1 MGVSGER
8 LNKYLAAA
16 GVCSRREADR
26 LIDSGRVTVN
36 GQKPQLG
43 TQVMPGD
50 RVEVDGQAVSP
61 RKDHVVLAFYKP
73 VGVTCSEKDAHAEKL
88 VRDLIDYPVRVT
100 YAGRLDKDSE
110 GLLLL
115 TDDGDLINAMMRG
128 AARHEKEYIVRVD
141 REVTESM
148 LEKMQGGIYLKDLG
162 EKTRPCLAEQ
172 LSKFTFRIVL
182 TQGLNR
188 QIRRMCEA
196 CGYHTRSLKRI
207 RVMSVELGDLK
218 PGQYRELT
226 KEEQAQLYRLCG
238 MK

>member
-115 TDDGDLINAMMRG
+115 SKNAPHCCRRPASMPSK
-128 AARHEKEYIVRVD
+128 AEK
-141 REVTESM
+141 S
-148 LEKMQGGIYLKDLG
+148 
-162 EKTRPCLAEQ
+162 
-172 LSKFTFRIVL
+172 
-182 TQGLNR
+182 
-188 QIRRMCEA
+188 
-196 CGYHTRSLKRI
+196 
-207 RVMSVELGDLK
+207 
-218 PGQYRELT
+218 
-226 KEEQAQLYRLCG
+226 
-238 MK
+238 